1 MKRYTLLVNLKT
13 GIVFLLCV
21 FYLKNPL
28 SQTIIPNGSSVNGIW
43 SLSGSPYIIHGN
55 INISSLDVL
64 TIEPNVEILFNG
76 NFKLTV
82 FGKLIAEGTQTGP
95 IIFDVV
101 DTTGF
106 SMPSNVFPPQNC
118 TWRGIEFL
126 NNSNSQKLIHCFLK
140 HANRNAIIISNCLDV
155 QIENSDISS
164 NIGDYSSTIHAAIKV
179 EDSEVFIR
187 HNNIHHNERLVGISM
202 QNSSGIISF
211 NDIHDNNTLN
221 GGAGISCEDSSNPL
235 IFSNDIHHN
244 SSLYSAYGQSGGISI
259 VNSSPELMSNSI
271 YYNSSFSSGGGV
283 SVSHSSNP
291 IIISNLIANNI
302 LTAKEFCGW
311 HDGGAG
317 IYIHNS
323 SLYMQNNIVVNN
335 ESGYRG
341 SGVYSRASNLHCFNN
356 LISNNKQNYPGGG
369 AGLWIQEDDSSIIAN
384 TIIYGNEAY
393 DSVGLALLLSP
404 LSDIDFFETNGTP
417 SHSIINC
424 NISNYSP
431 QFVNPSLGAGVNYD
445 GFSAD
450 WHSYYVNSN
459 IDGGTIVSSWAS
471 LYQADFDGMQR
482 VQGVTIDIGPFE
494 NGDLVTVPKNDNNLF
509 YNIYPNPTK
518 AKLNVETEKSIESL
532 MLYSIKG
539 ELILTKINEDNT
551 IDLSGFSKGMYLLK
565 VEFENG
571 ESVTKRVIKN

>member
-1 MKRYTLLVNLKT
+1 
-13 GIVFLLCV
+13 
-21 FYLKNPL
+21 
-28 SQTIIPNGSSVNGIW
+28 
-43 SLSGSPYIIHGN
+43 
-55 INISSLDVL
+55 
-64 TIEPNVEILFNG
+64 
-76 NFKLTV
+76 
-82 FGKLIAEGTQTGP
+82 
-95 IIFDVV
+95 
-101 DTTGF
+101 
-106 SMPSNVFPPQNC
+106 
-118 TWRGIEFL
+118 
-126 NNSNSQKLIHCFLK
+126 
-140 HANRNAIIISNCLDV
+140 V

-179 EDSEVFIR
+179 ENSEVFIR

-244 SSLYSAYGQSGGISI
+244 SYASLYDSYQAGGIFIS
-259 VNSSPELMSNSI
+259 NSSPELMSNSI

-283 SVSHSSNP
+283 SVVSSNP
-291 IIISNLIANNI
+291 IMISNLIANNI
-302 LTAKEFCGW
+302 LTANEFCGA

-317 IYIHNS
+317 IYVLNS

-335 ESGYRG
+335 DSRFRG
-341 SGVYSRASNLHCFNN
+341 SGVYSRASKLHCFNN
-356 LISNNKQNYPGGG
+356 LISNNSSNHPSGGV
-369 AGLWIQEDDSSIIAN
+369 GLWIQEDDSSIIAN
-384 TIIYGNEAY
+384 TIIYGNEAW
-393 DSVGLALLLSP
+393 DSAGSVLYLTP
-404 LSDIDFFETNGTP
+404 LSDINFFETNGTP

-482 VQGVTIDIGPFE
+482 VQGVNIDIGPFE

-551 IDLSGFSKGMYLLK
+551 IDLSGFSKGIYLLK

-571 ESVTKRVIKN
+571 KTVAKRVIKN